1 MTEQGETAEQA
12 LLAHAERQTK
22 ALENMNWV
30 LMFLFVLGLVT
41 AGIWLIGLVG

>member
-1 MTEQGETAEQA
+1 MTQQGESVEQA

-30 LMFLFVLGLVT
+30 LMFLFVLGLVA
-41 AGIWLIGLVG
+41 AGIWLVGLAS